1 MPIDSSILAL
11 WGLGARRWPAE
22 CRNQFESNRIVAG
35 RDNRSGRST
44 ISFTF
49 DDRKGSYGLL
59 SMISIKKYLD
69 MDLQELPPAGSI
81 SDRLDRV
88 TMECYRSVLSC
99 LGANATRI
107 YPGIGADLES
117 RLCGLAN
124 RLAVTPTVESLTL
137 TETQVEVLVGEW
149 GERTSD
155 HFKGKADEVK
165 ELLIALAK
173 AAESVSNKDQGCSL
187 HFKELIGR
195 LEQIADL
202 DDLAKIRSSIVE
214 RVTELKDGVD
224 EMARASHRLVAQLK
238 TEVSIYET
246 RLKSVEHLAYR
257 DELTLVAN
265 RRSIEER
272 MRCNIANRQPFCV
285 VMLDLN
291 HFKHVNDRYGHVAG
305 DELLR
310 QFAKEL
316 QMNTRAGDLVG
327 RWGGDEFLL
336 VLCCDGFGAQA
347 HIKRIRD
354 WVFGKYTIKVGAD
367 KTAVEVQLDAS
378 IGVADWHQG
387 ESIEQVIENADKAM
401 YLEKNRSRMQPA

>member
-1 MPIDSSILAL
+1 
-11 WGLGARRWPAE
+11 
-22 CRNQFESNRIVAG
+22 
-35 RDNRSGRST
+35 
-44 ISFTF
+44 
-49 DDRKGSYGLL
+49 
-59 SMISIKKYLD
+59 MISIKKYLD
-69 MDLQELPPAGSI
+69 MDLQELPPAGSV
-81 SDRLDRV
+81 SDQLDQS

-99 LGANATRI
+99 VGVNATRI
-107 YPGIGADLES
+107 YPSIGADLES
-117 RLCGLAN
+117 RLRGLGN
-124 RLAVTPTVESLTL
+124 RLSVTPTIEALTMTES
-137 TETQVEVLVGEW
+137 QVEVLVGEW
-149 GERTSD
+149 GERTSE

-173 AAESVSNKDQGCSL
+173 AAESIGNKDEGCSL
-187 HFKELIGR
+187 HFRDLIGR

-202 DDLAKIRSSIVE
+202 DDLTKIRSSIVE
-214 RVTELKDGVD
+214 RVTELRDGLD
-224 EMARASHRLVAQLK
+224 QMTRSSLRLVTQLK
-238 TEVSIYET
+238 AEVSVYET
-246 RLKSVEHLAYR
+246 KLKSAEHLAYR
-257 DELTLVAN
+257 DELTMVAN

-272 MRCNIANRQPFCV
+272 MRHNIANRQPFCV

-291 HFKHVNDRYGHVAG
+291 HFKHVNDKYGHVAG
-305 DELLR
+305 DELLK

-316 QMNTRAGDLVG
+316 QTNARSGDLVG

-336 VLCCDGFGAQA
+336 MLCCDESGAQS

-354 WVFGKYTIKVGAD
+354 WVFGKYTIKTGVD

>member
-1 MPIDSSILAL
+1 
-11 WGLGARRWPAE
+11 
-22 CRNQFESNRIVAG
+22 
-35 RDNRSGRST
+35 
-44 ISFTF
+44 
-49 DDRKGSYGLL
+49 
-59 SMISIKKYLD
+59 MISIKKYLD
-69 MDLQELPPAGSI
+69 MDLQELPAAGSL
-81 SDRLDRV
+81 SGRLDEA
-88 TMECYRSVLSC
+88 TMECYRSALSC
-99 LGANATRI
+99 IGANATRI

-117 RLCGLAN
+117 RLRGLGN
-124 RLAVTPTVESLTL
+124 RLSVTPTVESLAL

-173 AAESVSNKDQGCSL
+173 AAESVGNKDEGYSL
-187 HFKELIGR
+187 HFNELIGR

-202 DDLAKIRSSIVE
+202 DDLTKIRSSIVE
-214 RVTELKDGVD
+214 RVTELRDGVD
-224 EMARASHRLVAQLK
+224 QMARASNRLVTQLK
-238 TEVSIYET
+238 AEVSTYET

-257 DELTLVAN
+257 DELTMVAN

-272 MRCNIANRQPFCV
+272 MRSNIASKQPFCV

-291 HFKHVNDRYGHVAG
+291 HFKHVNDKYGHVAG
-305 DELLR
+305 DELLK
-310 QFAKEL
+310 QFAREL
-316 QMNTRAGDLVG
+316 QMNARSGDLVG

-336 VLCCDGFGAQA
+336 LLCCDEVGAQS

-354 WVFGKYTIKVGAD
+354 WVFGKYTIQAGAD
-367 KTAVEVQLDAS
+367 KTPIEVQLDAS
-378 IGVADWHQG
+378 VGVADWHSG